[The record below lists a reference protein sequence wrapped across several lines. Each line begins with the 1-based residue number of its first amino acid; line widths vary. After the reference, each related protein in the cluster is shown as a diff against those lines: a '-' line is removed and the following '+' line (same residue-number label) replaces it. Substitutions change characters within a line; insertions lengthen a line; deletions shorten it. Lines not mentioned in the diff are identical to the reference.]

1 VSKVLT
7 SGVRRRVQ
15 PDGLAAVHRVRRRV
29 DSANEEMGQV
39 ILQAFDAGSSLRAI
53 AAAAG
58 LSHEKVRAIIAAERK
73 RRALREQHVTIERAP
88 RG

>member
-1 VSKVLT
+1 VLT

-29 DSANEEMGQV
+29 DTANEAMGQV
-39 ILQAFDAGSSLRAI
+39 ILQAFEAGSSLRSI

-58 LSHEKVRAIIAAERK
+58 MSHEKVRAIVASER
-73 RRALREQHVTIERAP
+73 RRRRDPQ
-88 RG
+88 

>member
-1 VSKVLT
+1 VLT

-29 DSANEEMGQV
+29 DSANEAMGEV
-39 ILQAFDAGSSLRAI
+39 ILQSFEAGSSLRAI

-58 LSHEKVRAIIAAERK
+58 MSHEKVRAMVAGER
-73 RRALREQHVTIERAP
+73 RRQASGR
-88 RG
+88 